1 MSCLFLCAVKT
12 RRDYSLILY
21 LKHRIFSVNPG
32 IILTMLTFE
41 TTLGQVS
48 CPAVIVFVVTRAWYV
63 SQEMGE
69 LEILIL
75 RKIWRPSL
83 SPWKKRF
90 SCLFYWEYMQP
101 WLGQC
106 YNVTWYLPG
115 GLCKDPIQNMAAVSV
130 MTRQSVWQWGKQL
143 GSWRVTL
150 LGDQLGVR
158 TEDQDIITVA
168 GGPTY
173 RVIFPTYPSQSQSS
187 FSLIVHDF
195 ISPQFVRRSV
205 EVTPM
210 SRSILI
216 SQSVWTSPNFFRDEL
231 NEPLPM

>member
-21 LKHRIFSVNPG
+21 LRHRIFSVNPG

-48 CPAVIVFVVTRAWYV
+48 CPAVIVFVVTRAGYV
-63 SQEMGE
+63 SQQMGE

-83 SPWKKRF
+83 SLWKKSF

-106 YNVTWYLPG
+106 YMISAWWIMQGSHSKHGCSVSY
-115 GLCKDPIQNMAAVSV
+115 DPAVSMAV
-130 MTRQSVWQWGKQL
+130 RETARKLESDFAGRSAWCEDR
-143 GSWRVTL
+143 GSGYNYGRRW
-150 LGDQLGVR
+150 
-158 TEDQDIITVA
+158 
-168 GGPTY
+168 TY
-173 RVIFPTYPSQSQSS
+173 LQGNIPYPS
-187 FSLIVHDF
+187 
-195 ISPQFVRRSV
+195 
-205 EVTPM
+205 
-210 SRSILI
+210 
-216 SQSVWTSPNFFRDEL
+216 
-231 NEPLPM
+231 